1 MKRSIRVAGL
11 AMIMASGLMAAHAAA
26 DEANSRP
33 ATKSA
38 IPASSLSPAA
48 LDRDPLVQG
57 SQADALSERVDA
69 LETSKAA
76 VDQKTKSPISLSIS
90 AWVTQQA
97 TYTRH

>member
-1 MKRSIRVAGL
+1 
-11 AMIMASGLMAAHAAA
+11 MAAQVSA

-33 ATKSA
+33 AAKSA
-38 IPASSLSPAA
+38 IPDSSLSPAA

-57 SQADALSERVDA
+57 SQADDLSERVDA
-69 LETSKAA
+69 LETSRAA

-90 AWVTQQA
+90 GWVTQQV